1 MIAIIKYNAGNVES
15 VQNALNRLGVQSIIT
30 DKVEEIKS
38 AEKVIL
44 PGVGEASS
52 AMNYLKERRLDE
64 VIKSL
69 TQPFLGICLG
79 MQLLCKYSEE
89 GDTACIGVFDT
100 KVKKFPPQD
109 KVPHMGW
116 NNLGSLSSPL
126 LKGIESDTN
135 VYYVHSF
142 YAEICENTSA
152 ESNYILPFSAMLE
165 KDNFYATQ
173 FHPEKSAGIGEQ
185 ILKNFIDL

>member
-1 MIAIIKYNAGNVES
+1 
-15 VQNALNRLGVQSIIT
+15 
-30 DKVEEIKS
+30 
-38 AEKVIL
+38 
-44 PGVGEASS
+44 
-52 AMNYLKERRLDE
+52 
-64 VIKSL
+64 
-69 TQPFLGICLG
+69 

-89 GDTACIGVFDT
+89 GDTECLGVFDT